1 MKSFFKKIVTFS
13 TRSLIKFFFSFNAG
27 RFLIDKIIGA
37 VLYKTK
43 KISHNSINL
52 EFCSPNRMNFYRIET
67 FSTKEPDTLNWIDD
81 FKKEKVFWDIGANV
95 GLYSCYAAKKIGCKV
110 YSFEPSVFNLEV
122 LTRNINLN
130 SLTDKITIVPLPLSD
145 NQSFKNFFITN
156 RVWGGAFSNYGES
169 RDHHGKIL
177 PKKFNYKTVGLSV
190 DQLVEKINFEKPNYI
205 KIDVD
210 GIEHLILK
218 GSLNTLKN
226 VETILIE
233 VNENYNEQ
241 SDKVSQYMIS
251 SGFILKQ
258 KKQIKIKENSVS
270 LPFFYNQIWI
280 KK

>member
-1 MKSFFKKIVTFS
+1 MKFFLKKIAAFFT
-13 TRSLIKFFFSFNAG
+13 TGLIKFFFSFNAG
-27 RFLIDKIIGA
+27 RYLIDKIIG
-37 VLYKTK
+37 VILCEKK
-43 KISHNSINL
+43 KISHNNINL

-110 YSFEPSVFNLEV
+110 YSFEPSVFNLEI
-122 LTRNINLN
+122 LTRNININ
-130 SLTDKITIVPLPLSD
+130 SLTDKITIVPFPLSES
-145 NQSFKNFFITN
+145 QSFKSFYITTK
-156 RVWGGAFSNYGES
+156 VWGGAFSNYGES
-169 RDHHGKIL
+169 KDHHGKIL
-177 PKKFNYKTVGLSV
+177 PKNFNYKTVGFSI
-190 DQLVEKINFEKPNYI
+190 DQLVEQINFERPNYI

-218 GSLNTLKN
+218 GSTNTLKD

-241 SDKVSQYMIS
+241 SEKVSQYLIS
-251 SGFILKQ
+251 SGFTLKQ
-258 KKQIKIKENSVS
+258 KKQIQIKENSVS